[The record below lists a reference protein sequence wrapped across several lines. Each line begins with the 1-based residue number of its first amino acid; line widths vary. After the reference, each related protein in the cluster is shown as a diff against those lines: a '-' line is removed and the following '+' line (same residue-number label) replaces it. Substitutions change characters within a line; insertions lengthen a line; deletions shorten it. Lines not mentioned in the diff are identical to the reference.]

1 MTKNWD
7 RLKYRKSWVFYM
19 NKLFGFYNW
28 FHNFNMFNRFNLDV
42 INNLVQIGCRFFF
55 EVILYLLLEIPCH
68 LHLPSPLNKFS
79 PHPRL
84 SQQFEPYKWFWV
96 FFLGGDVACLKLN
109 LSHGVGS
116 FVRVFSLRN

>member
-1 MTKNWD
+1 
-7 RLKYRKSWVFYM
+7 
-19 NKLFGFYNW
+19 
-28 FHNFNMFNRFNLDV
+28 
-42 INNLVQIGCRFFF
+42 
-55 EVILYLLLEIPCH
+55 
-68 LHLPSPLNKFS
+68 
-79 PHPRL
+79 L